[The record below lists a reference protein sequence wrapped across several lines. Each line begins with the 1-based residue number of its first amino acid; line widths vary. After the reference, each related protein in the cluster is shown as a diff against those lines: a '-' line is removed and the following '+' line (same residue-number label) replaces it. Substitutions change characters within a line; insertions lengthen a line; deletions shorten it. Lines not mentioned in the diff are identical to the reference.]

1 MQTWEIDFMSIAL
14 WRNENQIKTM
24 RKRVQYPRTTRFARV
39 ANYFKFTLTLLWM
52 NRSPKRTD
60 WERTVYG
67 KKRSICAWWAC
78 DNMNGT
84 FVESSKYI
92 MLSYS
97 GLCQRRRIHC
107 NQKTSYCSLFFLIL
121 WTSIYHYL
129 VQKLI
134 QMLNVVWQKN
144 RDMIVARMSISVLP
158 QGIILRFINISLC
171 YHKLELILEF
181 YQWKAPKPN
190 TL

>member
-1 MQTWEIDFMSIAL
+1 MLLYSNYLCHLYFICFCYTFGDMSISWCYL
-14 WRNENQIKTM
+14 LEFEVRLSFWFDLKYIGNIRSNRRTEQ
-24 RKRVQYPRTTRFARV
+24 RFQSEQRVGGRE
-39 ANYFKFTLTLLWM
+39 KTLLWV

-60 WERTVYG
+60 WERTVYSR
-67 KKRSICAWWAC
+67 KRSTCAWWAC

-84 FVESSKYI
+84 FVESSKCI

-107 NQKTSYCSLFFLIL
+107 NRTTSYCSLFFLVL

-134 QMLNVVWQKN
+134 QMLHVVWRKN
-144 RDMIVARMSISVLP
+144 REMIVARMS
-158 QGIILRFINISLC
+158 
-171 YHKLELILEF
+171 
-181 YQWKAPKPN
+181 
-190 TL
+190 